1 MKRVLMVGVGGM
13 GSHHLEC
20 WRKMPD
26 VEVAGICDVY
36 PGRAQEKAK
45 NGEAVFT
52 DMDTALDTLEDLDF
66 VDIAVP
72 SYLHRELS
80 VNRLPAAFTPSA
92 KSRSHCH
99 KRTEKRFSIRQESTA
114 PAS

>member
-72 SYLHRELS
+72 SY
-80 VNRLPAAFTPSA
+80 
-92 KSRSHCH
+92 
-99 KRTEKRFSIRQESTA
+99 
-114 PAS
+114 